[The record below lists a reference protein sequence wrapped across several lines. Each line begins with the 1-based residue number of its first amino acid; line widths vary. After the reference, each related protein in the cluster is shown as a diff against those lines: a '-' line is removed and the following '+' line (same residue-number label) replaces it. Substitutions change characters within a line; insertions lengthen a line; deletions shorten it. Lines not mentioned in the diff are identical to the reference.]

1 MMILIIP
8 VLKVSYSQ
16 LAFFSGFSNLNQMNI
31 LIVEDEK
38 SLAREIAS
46 FLKSENFLCELAF
59 SGTEASEKIA
69 VNLYDF
75 ILLDLGLP
83 DYNGLDLL
91 EEAKKAGSEAAFI
104 ILTARGAVE
113 DKVKGLDLGADDY
126 LAKPFAL
133 VELLSRINAVA
144 RRKFNVISQ
153 DVVLGEFLMKV
164 QSRKLICKGQEVDL
178 TKKEFDLLQYLVL
191 NQNRVLTRHQLY
203 EHIWGNILDDQYDS
217 NFIDVHIKNLRKKLN
232 LHAPSPWLETVRGV
246 GYRIST
252 EQQVS

>member
-1 MMILIIP
+1 
-8 VLKVSYSQ
+8 
-16 LAFFSGFSNLNQMNI
+16 MNV

-38 SLAREIAS
+38 SLATEIAS
-46 FLKSENFLCELAF
+46 FLRSENFLCELAF
-59 SGTEASEKIA
+59 TGNEASEKIA

-83 DYNGLDLL
+83 DYNGLDLIR
-91 EEAKKAGSEAAFI
+91 EARKAGSEAAFI
-104 ILTARGAVE
+104 IITARGAVE

-144 RRKFNVISQ
+144 RRKFNVVNQ
-153 DVVLGEFLMKV
+153 DVVLGDFLMQV
-164 QSRKLICKGQEVDL
+164 QARKLLCNGNEVEL
-178 TKKEFDLLQYLVL
+178 TKKEYDLLQYLVL
-191 NQNRVLTRHQLY
+191 NQNKVLTRHQLY

-246 GYRIST
+246 GYR
-252 EQQVS
+252 VSIE